1 MNTAHILVVEDDESL
16 RRVTQAQLERAG
28 YESSSAVD
36 SEQALELLRR
46 QPHDLVITDLNLP
59 DGSGMELL
67 KQVRQEF
74 PETTVVIVTGYGTIE
89 TAVEAIKAGAY
100 DYLTKPVHPD
110 ELRALVAR
118 ILDHR
123 NLIEEVRVLRS
134 TVDRKYGFESIIG
147 HSAALLQMLDS
158 ATSEP

>member
-28 YESSSAVD
+28 YEASAAVD
-36 SEQALELLRR
+36 VSEALDLLRR

-59 DGSGMELL
+59 DMSGMDLL
-67 KQVRQEF
+67 KQIRLEF
-74 PETTVVIVTGYGTIE
+74 PETPVVIVTAYGTIE

-110 ELRALVAR
+110 ELRALVSRALER
-118 ILDHR
+118 R
-123 NLIEEVRVLRS
+123 NLIEEVRVIR
-134 TVDRKYGFESIIG
+134 T
-147 HSAALLQMLDS
+147 
-158 ATSEP
+158 T